1 MAVFTLASVRY
12 VMPDNLNAPAG
23 VHASGSGLPPLEVIV
38 TPEVGA
44 GSEIRVTLP
53 MTTVAAGGELG
64 QPVFSVRI
72 RHQLPPQASST
83 RSNSDSPS
91 LRRLYPPLEG

>member
-64 QPVFSVRI
+64 QPVFSVVDVFGNAI
-72 RHQLPPQASST
+72 PF
-83 RSNSDSPS
+83 
-91 LRRLYPPLEG
+91 YPVIFTATS